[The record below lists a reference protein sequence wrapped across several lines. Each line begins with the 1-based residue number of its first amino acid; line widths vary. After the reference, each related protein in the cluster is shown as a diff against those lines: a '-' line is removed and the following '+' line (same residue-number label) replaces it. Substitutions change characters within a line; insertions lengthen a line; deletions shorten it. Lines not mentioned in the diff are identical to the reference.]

1 MIPTVML
8 VCLRRLLHNRIELLL
23 AFAVPI
29 AFFSIFALIFG
40 SGVGGTQDPSVKVVG
55 VDTVQDAQSELVM
68 RALQETPGLK
78 FVEGSYGGSD
88 AKGKGDRGKGD
99 TVKGDTVKG
108 DTVKGDAAKGEG
120 ASDAEPRLAAMM
132 TKSEATAMVRRG
144 NATLAIL
151 IRRDESGEI
160 AADLLSD
167 ASDQVSPK
175 VVSAL
180 VQQVLGAIPGPETLQ
195 SLGPNE
201 TLGEGFGDRLT
212 DGFAEGLGDPLGD
225 RLAGRGVAEELG
237 VVQASGSEPTS
248 SGTGATSSPIGS
260 AGNGVSAGLSSSL
273 ANVPAKRVAIIDLL
287 GGEKRNPVVTMY
299 AAGIAVMFL
308 LFGATNGGATLLEER
323 ENQTLDRLLTTGL
336 TMDQLLLGK
345 WGYLTMLGIAQ
356 TTLMFVWGQV
366 VFGVDLW
373 GHLDGFLIITVVTA
387 GAAAAFGLMLATLC
401 KTRGQLNG
409 LSVVVVLTMS
419 ALGGSMVPRYV
430 MNESLRDAGLWTF
443 NAWALDGYD
452 KVFWR
457 DLPAG
462 DLWPQMAV
470 LMGCGAV
477 FLITAR
483 GLAVRWE
490 AD

>member
-55 VDTVQDAQSELVM
+55 VDTVQDVQSELVM

-78 FVEGSYGGSD
+78 FVEGSLGGSD
-88 AKGKGDRGKGD
+88 AKGKSDRGKAG
-99 TVKGDTVKG
+99 TA
-108 DTVKGDAAKGEG
+108 KGDAGKGEV

-167 ASDQVSPK
+167 ASDQVAPK

-201 TLGEGFGDRLT
+201 SLGEGFGDRLT
-212 DGFAEGLGDPLGD
+212 DGFAEGLGDQLDD
-225 RLAGRGVAEELG
+225 RYAGRGVVEELG

-248 SGTGATSSPIGS
+248 RGTGATSSPIGT
-260 AGNGVSAGLSSSL
+260 AGNGGSAGLTSSL
-273 ANVPAKRVAIIDLL
+273 VKVPARRVAIIDLL

-356 TTLMFVWGQV
+356 TTVMFVWGQV

-373 GHLDGFLIITVVTA
+373 GHFDGFLIITVVTA

-430 MNESLRDAGLWTF
+430 MNDSLRNAGLWTF

>member
-1 MIPTVML
+1 
-8 VCLRRLLHNRIELLL
+8 
-23 AFAVPI
+23 
-29 AFFSIFALIFG
+29 
-40 SGVGGTQDPSVKVVG
+40 VKVVG

-78 FVEGSYGGSD
+78 FVEGPHGGN
-88 AKGKGDRGKGD
+88 AA
-99 TVKGDTVKG
+99 
-108 DTVKGDAAKGEG
+108 KGDAAKGDG
-120 ASDAEPRLAAMM
+120 ASDAEPRQPATM

-180 VQQVLGAIPGPETLQ
+180 VQQVLGAVPGPAVFAAQ
-195 SLGPNE
+195 GPNE
-201 TLGEGFGDRLT
+201 TLGEGFGDRLNE
-212 DGFAEGLGDPLGD
+212 GFAEGIGEAIGD
-225 RLAGRGVAEELG
+225 RFAGRGDAEGLG

-248 SGTGATSSPIGS
+248 IEMEATTSPIGS
-260 AGNGVSAGLSSSL
+260 AGSGITAGIASSL
-273 ANVPAKRVAIIDLL
+273 AKVPPKRVAIIDLL

-356 TTLMFVWGQV
+356 TTLCSSGARSFSGSIC
-366 VFGVDLW
+366 GGILT
-373 GHLDGFLIITVVTA
+373 GF
-387 GAAAAFGLMLATLC
+387 
-401 KTRGQLNG
+401 
-409 LSVVVVLTMS
+409 
-419 ALGGSMVPRYV
+419 
-430 MNESLRDAGLWTF
+430 
-443 NAWALDGYD
+443 
-452 KVFWR
+452 
-457 DLPAG
+457 
-462 DLWPQMAV
+462 
-470 LMGCGAV
+470 
-477 FLITAR
+477 
-483 GLAVRWE
+483 
-490 AD
+490 

>member
-78 FVEGSYGGSD
+78 FVEGSSGGSD
-88 AKGKGDRGKGD
+88 AKGKSDRGKGE
-99 TVKGDTVKG
+99 TAKGD
-108 DTVKGDAAKGEG
+108 G

-167 ASDQVSPK
+167 ASDQVAPK

-180 VQQVLGAIPGPETLQ
+180 VQQVLGAIPGPQAFAAE
-195 SLGPNE
+195 GPNDG
-201 TLGEGFGDRLT
+201 LGEG
-212 DGFAEGLGDPLGD
+212 LGESLGA
-225 RLAGRGVAEELG
+225 RLARRDDEDDLG
-237 VVQASGSEPTS
+237 VVQASGSEPT
-248 SGTGATSSPIGS
+248 TIGAEAKSLTIGS
-260 AGNGVSAGLSSSL
+260 AGNGVSAGLSSPL
-273 ANVPAKRVAIIDLL
+273 VNVPTKRVAIIDLL

-470 LMGCGAV
+470 LMGCGAI

>member
-78 FVEGSYGGSD
+78 FVEGSSGGSD
-88 AKGKGDRGKGD
+88 AKGKSERGKGE
-99 TVKGDTVKG
+99 TAKGD
-108 DTVKGDAAKGEG
+108 G

-167 ASDQVSPK
+167 ASDQVAPK

-273 ANVPAKRVAIIDLL
+273 VNVPTKRVAIIDLL

-345 WGYLTMLGIAQ
+345 WGYLTVLGIAQ
-356 TTLMFVWGQV
+356 TTLMFIWGQV

-430 MNESLRDAGLWTF
+430 MNESLRSAGLWTF

>member
-78 FVEGSYGGSD
+78 FVEGSSGGSD
-88 AKGKGDRGKGD
+88 AKGKSERGKGE
-99 TVKGDTVKG
+99 TAKGD
-108 DTVKGDAAKGEG
+108 G

-167 ASDQVSPK
+167 ASDQVAPK

-180 VQQVLGAIPGPETLQ
+180 VQQVLGAIPGPQAFAAE
-195 SLGPNE
+195 GPNDG
-201 TLGEGFGDRLT
+201 LGEG
-212 DGFAEGLGDPLGD
+212 LGESLGA
-225 RLAGRGVAEELG
+225 RLARRDDEDDLG
-237 VVQASGSEPTS
+237 VVQASGSEPT
-248 SGTGATSSPIGS
+248 TIGAEAKSLTIGS
-260 AGNGVSAGLSSSL
+260 AGNGVSAGLSSPL
-273 ANVPAKRVAIIDLL
+273 VNVPTKRVAIIDVL

-430 MNESLRDAGLWTF
+430 MNESLRSAGLWTF

-470 LMGCGAV
+470 LMGCGAI

>member
-78 FVEGSYGGSD
+78 FVEGSSGGSD
-88 AKGKGDRGKGD
+88 AKGKSDRGKGE
-99 TVKGDTVKG
+99 TAKGD
-108 DTVKGDAAKGEG
+108 G
-120 ASDAEPRLAAMM
+120 AGDAEPRLAAMM

-167 ASDQVSPK
+167 ASDQVAPK

-180 VQQVLGAIPGPETLQ
+180 VQQVLGAIPGSQAFAAEG
-195 SLGPNE
+195 SNDG
-201 TLGEGFGDRLT
+201 LGEG
-212 DGFAEGLGDPLGD
+212 LGESLGE
-225 RLAGRGVAEELG
+225 RLAGRGDEEDLG
-237 VVQASGSEPTS
+237 VVQASGSEPTPI
-248 SGTGATSSPIGS
+248 GAEATPLTIGS
-260 AGNGVSAGLSSSL
+260 AENELSL
-273 ANVPAKRVAIIDLL
+273 AKAPPEWVAKAPPEWVAKAPPRRVAIIDLL

-345 WGYLTMLGIAQ
+345 WGYLTVLGIAQ
-356 TTLMFVWGQV
+356 TTLMFIWGQV

-387 GAAAAFGLMLATLC
+387 GAAAAW
-401 KTRGQLNG
+401 
-409 LSVVVVLTMS
+409 
-419 ALGGSMVPRYV
+419 
-430 MNESLRDAGLWTF
+430 SLR
-443 NAWALDGYD
+443 
-452 KVFWR
+452 
-457 DLPAG
+457 
-462 DLWPQMAV
+462 
-470 LMGCGAV
+470 
-477 FLITAR
+477 
-483 GLAVRWE
+483 
-490 AD
+490 